1 MANVIDDVIKY
12 GRCREKERERRKRN
26 RNPKGKPYNIIDK
39 VEGQARGK
47 QGPK

>member
-1 MANVIDDVIKY
+1 MMSSSMEGVERK
-12 GRCREKERERRKRN
+12 RERERERRKRN